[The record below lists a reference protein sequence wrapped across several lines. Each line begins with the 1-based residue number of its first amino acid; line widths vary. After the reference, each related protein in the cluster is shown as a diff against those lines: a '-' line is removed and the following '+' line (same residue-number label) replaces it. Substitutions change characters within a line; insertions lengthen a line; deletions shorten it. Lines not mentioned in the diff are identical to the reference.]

1 MPPTAHNPSSL
12 DAHPNTS
19 SAVDPPFPPP
29 STPRRRPRVDS
40 DSDQTAARPAFASKP
55 STTPRREPDSKRP
68 RSEHYMAT
76 NMPPKF
82 PSKGPEVI
90 DLTGPSTVLATSRT
104 HQSQHQQPRSALQ
117 PHLVARKL
125 VIKNLRPAAAKS
137 GSNPV
142 DTYYDRI
149 HADLDSALNC
159 IFDGR
164 PVAQPMER
172 LYRGVEDI
180 CRKGDAAALAER
192 LRRRCEEWLN
202 SSNMFGGMFS
212 RFRGSMAG
220 VDPQDDALDEEG
232 DRLLSEILKA
242 WRVWS
247 EKMLVV
253 RGLYSYLDRS
263 YLMLQG
269 GGEGGKGKQGINE
282 MAIAQFKKAVFGSSS
297 KPSSLPDHAQ
307 VVLKAVCRQV
317 NFARMG
323 DERAADSVLR
333 ESVSLLRICG
343 VYGRLFEPAFL
354 ADSHAYFERFAT
366 DVSST
371 CGLKDYIAAV
381 ARQLDRETTRC
392 DTFNFESTTKRQLL
406 ADAHQVLVKQYADKL
421 LDGGSVAKLLAD
433 QDVESMRALY
443 DMLKLSGL
451 QKRLKGPW
459 ERYIRDVG
467 AAIVGDADRADEMVV
482 RLLELRR
489 ALDVVIRDAFSR
501 DDVFSFSLRES
512 FSHFIND
519 KQGGA
524 ASSWNTGT
532 SRVGELI
539 AKHID
544 MLLRGGLK
552 TLPESLRSDVK
563 ERAEAERS
571 GVASTGDEDA
581 ELDRQLDLAL
591 ELFRF
596 VDGKDVFEAFYK
608 RDLARRLLL
617 GRSASQDAERS
628 MLAKLKVE
636 CGASFTHNL
645 EQMFKDQ
652 ELAKEEMA
660 SYREW
665 LAGTGSAGESRG
677 SNIDLSVNILSAA
690 AWPTFPDVRVQLP
703 REVLDP
709 INRFDAYYKTKHT
722 GRRLTWMHN
731 MAHCVLR
738 ARFDRGAK
746 ELLVSAPQAAVL
758 MIFNDVEPAEG
769 EGKDNPTAGVLSYEQ
784 ISNSTGLQGAELDRT
799 LQSLACGKARVL
811 TKYPKSRDVAPTDTF
826 RVNRAFTDPRFRVKI
841 NQIQLRET
849 RDENRSTH
857 ERVAADRQFETQA
870 AIVRIM
876 KSRKTMTHAQL
887 VAEVI
892 NQTRKRG
899 AVEAA
904 EIKANIDKWV
914 LPSDCFLDGLKML
927 TDLSRL
933 VEKDYLEK
941 DEDGTY
947 TYLA

>member
-1 MPPTAHNPSSL
+1 MPP
-12 DAHPNTS
+12 
-19 SAVDPPFPPP
+19 
-29 STPRRRPRVDS
+29 
-40 DSDQTAARPAFASKP
+40 
-55 STTPRREPDSKRP
+55 
-68 RSEHYMAT
+68 
-76 NMPPKF
+76 PKL

-90 DLTGPSTVLATSRT
+90 DLTGPSTVLATART
-104 HQSQHQQPRSALQ
+104 HPPQTQQPRSALQ

-125 VIKNLRPAAAKS
+125 VIKNLRPATAAKS
-137 GSNPV
+137 DASSV

-149 HADLDSALNC
+149 YTDLDAALAC

-164 PVAQPMER
+164 PVVQPMER

-192 LRRRCEEWLN
+192 LRRRCEEWL
-202 SSNMFGGMFS
+202 SGPDMFGGIFA
-212 RFRGSMAG
+212 RFRSSGSRSSSTTTTTATTMASA
-220 VDPQDDALDEEG
+220 DPHSEPMDEEG
-232 DRLLSEILKA
+232 DRLLREVLKA
-242 WRVWS
+242 WKVWS

-282 MAIAQFKKAVFGSSS
+282 MAIAQFKKAAFGSSS
-297 KPSSLPDHAQ
+297 SKTPSLADHAQ
-307 VVLKAVCRQV
+307 VVLRAICRQV
-317 NFARMG
+317 NYARSA
-323 DERAADSVLR
+323 DERADDAVLR
-333 ESVSLLRICG
+333 ESVSVLRICG

-366 DVSST
+366 EVSSA
-371 CGLKDYIAAV
+371 CGLKEYIAAV
-381 ARQLDRETTRC
+381 ARQLDSEMTRC
-392 DTFNFESTTKRQLL
+392 DAFNFESTTKRQLL

-459 ERYIRDVG
+459 ERYIRDAG
-467 AAIVGDADRADEMVV
+467 AAIVGDASRVDEMVV

-489 ALDVVIRDAFSR
+489 ALDVVIRDAFGR

-552 TLPESLRSDVK
+552 TLPESLRSGVK

-645 EQMFKDQ
+645 EQMFRDQ

-665 LAGTGSAGESRG
+665 LAGTGREGESRG
-677 SNIDLSVNILSAA
+677 SDIDLTVNILSAA

-709 INRFDAYYKTKHT
+709 INRFDAYYKSKHT

-738 ARFDRGAK
+738 ARFDRGPK

-758 MIFNDVEPAEG
+758 MLFNDVEPAEG
-769 EGKDNPTAGVLSYEQ
+769 SGERDNQTAGVLSYEQ
-784 ISNSTGLQGAELDRT
+784 ISHSTGLQGAELDRT

-876 KSRKTMTHAQL
+876 KSRKTMAHAQL

-904 EIKANIDKWV
+904 EIKANIDK
-914 LPSDCFLDGLKML
+914 LI
-927 TDLSRL
+927 
-933 VEKDYLEK
+933 EKDYLEK
-941 DEDGTY
+941 DDDGTY